1 MSLIFG
7 AESPCMV
14 IFTFVLTNPV
24 KLPIWWKMA
33 GQLPAYNH
41 PIQTSVSL
49 NWTIFSVFS
58 AEPFLCIFQLRNQV
72 TFYLLPNWT
81 QDCQPRWELW
91 DSGESHPV
99 FWSSEADRLK
109 GPLLVPGLQILG
121 KYQVKE
127 TSLLWVPLWSP
138 KLSTERKMHSVRAVG
153 LFYWGNLL

>member
-14 IFTFVLTNPV
+14 SSLLSWQTPLSCQFDERWQANC
-24 KLPIWWKMA
+24 LP
-33 GQLPAYNH
+33 NH

-99 FWSSEADRLK
+99 FWTSEADRLK
-109 GPLLVPGLQILG
+109 GPLVVPGLQILG
-121 KYQVKE
+121 EYQVKE
-127 TSLLWVPLWSP
+127 TSLLWVPLWLP

-153 LFYWGNLL
+153 LFYWGTLL